1 MAGFIQGCA
10 SCSIVLEPKQLSTC
24 GGRLL
29 YNLCVFFPDEPVPLD
44 VLREVAALLA
54 AHDLS
59 EIALETTGSG
69 PVMRLRLERE
79 TFVAAPVVPVLAPGS
94 ALELVEEAGSF
105 VVEVPVE
112 FERTAVVAPCVGV
125 FRSPK
130 KPLAE
135 GDEVKA
141 RQLVGAVESLR
152 VPNEVYAPFDGRV
165 VEMPVVEGQGVEW
178 GQTLLVIEPAPAI
191 KPMEPDF

>member
-1 MAGFIQGCA
+1 M
-10 SCSIVLEPKQLSTC
+10 
-24 GGRLL
+24 
-29 YNLCVFFPDEPVPLD
+29 FFPDEPVPLD
-44 VLREVAALLA
+44 VLREVAALLG
-54 AHDLS
+54 AHELS

-79 TFVAAPVVPVLAPGS
+79 TFIAAPITPLLAPDG
-94 ALELVEEAGSF
+94 APEVEEAGSF
-105 VVEVPVE
+105 VIEVPAA

-152 VPNEVYAPFDGRV
+152 VPNEVYAPFAGRI

-178 GQTLLVIEPAPAI
+178 GQTLLVIEPAPVP
-191 KPMEPDF
+191 KPMEPNF